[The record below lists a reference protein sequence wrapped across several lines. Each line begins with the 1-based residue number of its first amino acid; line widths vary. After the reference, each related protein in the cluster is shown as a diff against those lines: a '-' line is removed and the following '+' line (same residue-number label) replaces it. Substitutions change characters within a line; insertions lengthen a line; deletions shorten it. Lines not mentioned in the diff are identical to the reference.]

1 MSRRKEVVIV
11 GGGASGMLAAI
22 LTARQ
27 GMKVMLI
34 EKNKTLGKKL
44 SATGNGRCNFTNE
57 QMNRDCYYSND
68 ITFVDSVLQH
78 FGWQDTVFLFREF
91 GILERSREGYVYPK
105 SNQASTVVDK
115 LKSSCETYGVEILLE
130 ETVEQV
136 AKTPKGFFVMTDK
149 QSIYSDYL
157 VLACG
162 GIACPELGGTKSG
175 YQLAR
180 QFNHNITPLYP
191 ALTGFLSKGKWL
203 PEFAGVRILGK
214 LSIYTQG
221 KLLAEEEGE
230 IQCTKTG
237 ISGIPAFQLCH
248 LVSEALK
255 NGEVYGEIDFLPEM
269 KKEEVLSFLTM
280 QSEKFSVEDVLKGMI
295 NSKCVKEIIRRG
307 SSLTD
312 VAETLKA
319 FYFPIEMTAGFEK
332 AQVTAGGVSLQE
344 ICRESMESKKIEGL
358 YVTGELL
365 DADGICGG
373 YNLQWAWAT
382 AYLCAEDIIRKEGKC
397 HDRD

>member
-34 EKNKTLGKKL
+34 EKNKSLGKKL

-136 AKTPKGFFVMTDK
+136 AKTPKGFFLKTDK

-162 GIACPELGGTKSG
+162 GMACPELGGTKSG

-237 ISGIPAFQLCH
+237 ISGIPAFQMCH
-248 LVSEALK
+248 LVSESLK
-255 NGEVYGEIDFLPEM
+255 KGDVYGEIDFLPEM
-269 KKEEVLSFLTM
+269 EKEDILSFLTI
-280 QSEKFSVEDVLKGMI
+280 QSRNFSLEDVLKGMV
-295 NSKCVKEIIRRG
+295 NSRCIKEIIRRG
-307 SSLTD
+307 SSLTE

-319 FYFPIEMTAGFEK
+319 FSFPIQATAGFEK
-332 AQVTAGGVSLQE
+332 AQVTAGGVRLQE
-344 ICRESMESKKIEGL
+344 ISADSMESKKTERL
-358 YVTGELL
+358 YVIGELL
-365 DADGICGG
+365 DADGVCGG

-382 AYLCAEDIIRKEGKC
+382 AYLCAEDILRKEGKC